1 MTATDKFVTLMGV
14 FQCLTLFL
22 PLGFYKIEPPP
33 SSVGTLWG
41 FLVAPTYITFIVGM
55 IILFRYQIQTRLH
68 VKADILIILS
78 GIMTIMTFVAGYF
91 LYPLTQTLIMEFH
104 QVTTHSG
111 AITYLD
117 VETGGI
123 VAYFLYGLGLL
134 FLGLG
139 VKRFNHSN
147 LEALDS
153 ERLPN

>member
-78 GIMTIMTFVAGYF
+78 GIMTIMTFVAAYF

-104 QVTTHSG
+104 QVITRSG
-111 AITYLD
+111 TITYLD
-117 VETGGI
+117 VETGGL
-123 VAYFLYGLGLL
+123 VTYFLYGLGL
-134 FLGLG
+134 FYLGLG
-139 VKRFNHSN
+139 IMRYIRGGIEELNSI
-147 LEALDS
+147 
-153 ERLPN
+153 